1 MTNIII
7 GKDCGN
13 SPKNVLLEHLTAAF
27 AKNDTAL
34 LLSRVTEDIVWDI
47 VGSETVS
54 GKTAFAA
61 ALERVNSTETLE
73 LTIEHVSSHGRAGA
87 VDGVRKMADGKTF
100 AFANIYVFS
109 SVKYTHIKEIT
120 SFVIEIR

>member
-61 ALERVNSTETLE
+61 ALEKLNSAEAIE

-87 VDGVRKMADGKTF
+87 VDGVRKMADGNTF
-100 AFANIYVFS
+100 AYCHIYVFS

-120 SFVIEIR
+120 SFVIRID

>member
-13 SPKNVLLEHLTAAF
+13 SPKNILLEHLTAAF
-27 AKNDTAL
+27 AKNDTAF

-47 VGSETVS
+47 VGSETIF
-54 GKTAFAA
+54 GKTAFGA
-61 ALERVNSTETLE
+61 ALQRLNSVETIE
-73 LTIEHVSSHGRAGA
+73 LTIKHVSSHGKAGA
-87 VDGVRKMADGKTF
+87 VDGIRKMADGKTF
-100 AFANIYVFS
+100 AYCYIYGFS

-120 SFVIEIR
+120 SFVIEIS